1 MNSLFLSLNFLTHD
15 FTIINSKTLTNKK
28 KGIKWNE
35 MNNTNHQ
42 FKISQYNSL
51 FVQIHNNLELSEENQ
66 IGDEY
71 KKEMKL

>member
-1 MNSLFLSLNFLTHD
+1 
-15 FTIINSKTLTNKK
+15 
-28 KGIKWNE
+28 

-42 FKISQYNSL
+42 LKISQYNSL

-66 IGDEY
+66 ISDEY

>member
-1 MNSLFLSLNFLTHD
+1 
-15 FTIINSKTLTNKK
+15 
-28 KGIKWNE
+28 

-66 IGDEY
+66 ISDEY